1 MSSASRS
8 SRKTTKKSVRSTS
21 SRAKRR

>member
-8 SRKTTKKSVRSTS
+8 SRKTSKKSVRSQS
-21 SRAKRR
+21 SRGKKR

>member
-8 SRKTTKKSVRSTS
+8 SRKTGKKSVRSQS
-21 SRAKRR
+21 SRAKKR